1 LIRWCSLAEQEDR
14 FCYEEFAKIE
24 VRLKPGKISM
34 ISLDRNQVL
43 KAALELPYEEQ
54 EALIVAIQEHR
65 AIIRRAELVEYAHQ
79 SALDVRSGK
88 LKPQSVAEIMGQLDE
103 PVDE

>member
-1 LIRWCSLAEQEDR
+1 M
-14 FCYEEFAKIE
+14 
-24 VRLKPGKISM
+24 SM

-43 KAALELPYEEQ
+43 KAALELPHEEQ

-65 AIIRRAELVEYAHQ
+65 ATIRRVELVEYARQ
-79 SALDVRSGK
+79 AALDVRSGK